1 VPSAQPPGF
10 ALCELPGRP
19 TQCRRLLRASFR
31 RSLSRADESSS
42 ASGPRDGAVETRAPG
57 DLEAFRELP
66 IQVSEHDPSE
76 SSYRKPAVCGDDGGG
91 GNRTRVR
98 DRPDQSVYKL
108 RLPLRFAR
116 RPVGS
121 RPIDG
126 LAILWCRASGDWLSL
141 GAEPVSDAA
150 TRATGRARSDA
161 LRYGLGSESEC
172 GVVLRTYVKSRLFNE
187 ANRGPRLAALP
198 ENRPR
203 RNQVAPVCQFRNC
216 SRRWPASW
224 WARTSAVR
232 SSKKNVDPFSSFGST
247 QMRPPMRSISS
258 RQM

>member
-1 VPSAQPPGF
+1 V
-10 ALCELPGRP
+10 
-19 TQCRRLLRASFR
+19 RR
-31 RSLSRADESSS
+31 
-42 ASGPRDGAVETRAPG
+42 
-57 DLEAFRELP
+57 
-66 IQVSEHDPSE
+66 PSE
-76 SSYRKPAVCGDDGGG
+76 PLRTGRCTRPATGAHRGANVTPRNRSYRKPPICGDDGGG

-98 DRPDQSVYKL
+98 DRPEQSVYKL

>member
-1 VPSAQPPGF
+1 MAGL
-10 ALCELPGRP
+10 AA
-19 TQCRRLLRASFR
+19 TRRKPQRASIG
-31 RSLSRADESSS
+31 S
-42 ASGPRDGAVETRAPG
+42 
-57 DLEAFRELP
+57 
-66 IQVSEHDPSE
+66 
-76 SSYRKPAVCGDDGGG
+76 GGG

-98 DRPDQSVYKL
+98 GRTGQSVYKL

-121 RPIDG
+121 RPTDG

-216 SRRWPASW
+216 SRRWLASW
-224 WARTSAVR
+224 CARTSAVR
-232 SSKKNVDPFSSFGST
+232 SSKKKVDPFFSFGST

>member
-1 VPSAQPPGF
+1 MGAPCDPSATDTSTPVRKSATFVRGRSQRCAGLSAARGAFPHPFAVLVPS
-10 ALCELPGRP
+10 
-19 TQCRRLLRASFR
+19 
-31 RSLSRADESSS
+31 
-42 ASGPRDGAVETRAPG
+42 
-57 DLEAFRELP
+57 
-66 IQVSEHDPSE
+66 
-76 SSYRKPAVCGDDGGG
+76 GGG

-98 DRPDQSVYKL
+98 NRPAQSVYKL

-121 RPIDG
+121 RPTDG

-150 TRATGRARSDA
+150 TRATGRTRSDA

-172 GVVLRTYVKSRLFNE
+172 VFVLRTYVESRLFYE
-187 ANRGPRLAALP
+187 ADRGPRLAALP

-216 SRRWPASW
+216 SRRCPVSW
-224 WARTSAVR
+224 CARTSAVS
-232 SSKKNVDPFSSFGST
+232 SSKKNVEPLSSFGST
-247 QMRPPMRSISS
+247 QMRPSMRSISS
-258 RQM
+258 LQM

>member
-1 VPSAQPPGF
+1 M
-10 ALCELPGRP
+10 RP
-19 TQCRRLLRASFR
+19 N
-31 RSLSRADESSS
+31 DS
-42 ASGPRDGAVETRAPG
+42 ASATALRPASSGSVANRALSLRPCSRLCAGLSPARGASSRPFG
-57 DLEAFRELP
+57 DFA
-66 IQVSEHDPSE
+66 
-76 SSYRKPAVCGDDGGG
+76 SSGGG

-98 DRPDQSVYKL
+98 GRTGQSVYKL

-121 RPIDG
+121 RPTDG

-150 TRATGRARSDA
+150 TRATGRTRSDA

-172 GVVLRTYVKSRLFNE
+172 GVVLRTCFLSRLFYE
-187 ANRGPRLAALP
+187 ADRGPRLAALP

-216 SRRWPASW
+216 SRRGGFSPCAS
-224 WARTSAVR
+224 TSAVC
-232 SSKKNVDPFSSFGST
+232 SSKKNVDPLSSFGST
-247 QMRPPMRSISS
+247 QIRPPMRSISS
-258 RQM
+258 LQM

>member
-1 VPSAQPPGF
+1 VRGPAGPLS
-10 ALCELPGRP
+10 
-19 TQCRRLLRASFR
+19 LLKHA
-31 RSLSRADESSS
+31 
-42 ASGPRDGAVETRAPG
+42 
-57 DLEAFRELP
+57 
-66 IQVSEHDPSE
+66 
-76 SSYRKPAVCGDDGGG
+76 DGGG

-98 DRPDQSVYKL
+98 NRPAQSVYKL

-121 RPIDG
+121 RPTDG

-216 SRRWPASW
+216 SRRWAVSW
-224 WARTSAVR
+224 CARTSAVR
-232 SSKKNVDPFSSFGST
+232 SSKKNVDPFSSFAST

>member
-1 VPSAQPPGF
+1 MRRESEKRCQTPTRACDSSPTAAPMPALPASA
-10 ALCELPGRP
+10 
-19 TQCRRLLRASFR
+19 
-31 RSLSRADESSS
+31 RSSRAVGEESTEVIMLRRQPQRTS
-42 ASGPRDGAVETRAPG
+42 V
-57 DLEAFRELP
+57 
-66 IQVSEHDPSE
+66 
-76 SSYRKPAVCGDDGGG
+76 DDGGG

-98 DRPDQSVYKL
+98 GRTGQSVYKL

-121 RPIDG
+121 RPTDG
-126 LAILWCRASGDWLSL
+126 LAILCCRASGDWLSL

-216 SRRWPASW
+216 SRRWLASW
-224 WARTSAVR
+224 CARTSAVR
-232 SSKKNVDPFSSFGST
+232 SSKKKVEPFPSFGST
-247 QMRPPMRSISS
+247 QIRPPMRSISS